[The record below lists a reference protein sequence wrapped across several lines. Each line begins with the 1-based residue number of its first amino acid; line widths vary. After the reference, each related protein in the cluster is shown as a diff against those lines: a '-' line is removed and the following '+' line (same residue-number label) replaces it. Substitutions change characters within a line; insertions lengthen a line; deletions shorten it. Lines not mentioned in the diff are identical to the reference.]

1 MYYDGTQVQG
11 NTGLIYLPV
20 SNGGSGIFIEGSI
33 VPTQNNV
40 FSLGFTGARWADVFM
55 GPGTLNIAGPS
66 GANATIGSDQNA
78 IVYTQSGFA
87 TPFINI
93 GPTINSLD
101 PGAIGGWVLGP
112 TGTLG
117 ASDYD
122 LTAQQKLPGASVP
135 AGLTGPIYSLT
146 HPTTALIQSGFTGSL
161 QGSVASITLGN
172 GSGNAVVLTTTT
184 ITIYSPSR
192 LWATVDIEYITTT
205 ASTHTVSFYMTV
217 DSETSNTTSSTNKG
231 NGESNNISLNHR
243 TSVKSAGTY
252 TVTVYG
258 YASAA
263 AAANVNHTDV
273 FVMGNLA

>member
-1 MYYDGTQVQG
+1 V
-11 NTGLIYLPV
+11 
-20 SNGGSGIFIEGSI
+20 FI
-33 VPTQNNV
+33 
-40 FSLGFTGARWADVFM
+40 

-66 GANATIGSDQNA
+66 GANATLGLDQNGIA
-78 IVYTQSGFA
+78 YTKSGFA

-93 GPTINSLD
+93 GPTIDILD

-122 LTAQQKLPGASVP
+122 LIAQQKLPGASDP
-135 AGLTGPIYSLT
+135 AGLTGPLYSLT
-146 HPTTALIQSGFTGSL
+146 HPTTALIQSGFTGAL

-184 ITIYSPSR
+184 ITIQGPSR
-192 LWATVDIEYITTT
+192 LWATVAIEYVTTT
-205 ASTHTVSFYMTV
+205 GSTETASFYMTV
-217 DSETSNTTSSTNKG
+217 DGETSNTTSSTIKSN
-231 NGESNNISLNHR
+231 NESNNVSLNHR
-243 TSVKSAGTY
+243 SAVKSAGTY

-258 YASAA
+258 YSSAA
-263 AAANVNHTDV
+263 AVANVNHTDV